1 MCCLTRGLLLDIHLS
16 AFIPSTLQG
25 VRLDRALVQLFPAYS
40 RARLQAWVKQG
51 VVSVNGTLVIKPK
64 QAVFPEQKILITGEL
79 PKQESWLPQCLDLT
93 IVYEDAS
100 ILVVNKPAG
109 LTVHPGAGQPDHT
122 LVNALLHYA
131 PELNL
136 VPRAGIVHRLDKNT
150 SGLLV
155 VARTLE
161 AHAVLV
167 RDLQNR
173 AVTRVYEAIAHGILT
188 SNGHI
193 RTQIGRH
200 PKSRIKM
207 AVVERGKPA
216 ITHYE
221 VMERFKKHTHVRVT
235 LETGRTHQ
243 IRVHMA
249 HLGHPLAGDN
259 QYGGHGFTR
268 QALHAKKL
276 ALIHPI
282 HQKPHVWECSLPED
296 MQQFMTLLRCM

>member
-1 MCCLTRGLLLDIHLS
+1 MSHKYI
-16 AFIPSTLQG
+16 IPATLQG
-25 VRLDRALVQLFPAYS
+25 MRLDRALAQLFPNYS
-40 RARLQAWVKQG
+40 RAQLQNWIKQG
-51 VVSVNGTLVIKPK
+51 SVSINGLSVIKPK
-64 QAVFPEQKILITGEL
+64 HMVLKDQWVQLDLEF
-79 PKQESWLPQCLDLT
+79 PKQASWLPQCLDLN
-93 IVYEDAS
+93 ILYEDPH
-100 ILVVNKPAG
+100 ILIVNKPAG

-155 VARTLE
+155 IARTLE
-161 AHAVLV
+161 AHAALV
-167 RDLQNR
+167 QNLQNR
-173 AVTRVYEAIAHGILT
+173 TVTRVYEAIVQGVLT
-188 SNGHI
+188 HHGHI
-193 RTQIGRH
+193 HTQIGRH
-200 PKSRIKM
+200 PKFRTKM
-207 AVVERGKPA
+207 AVVARGKPA

-221 VMERFKKHTHVRVT
+221 VIEQFKKHTYVRVT

-249 HLGHPLAGDN
+249 HLGHPLAGDS

-276 ALIHPI
+276 ALMHPI
-282 HQKPHVWECSLPED
+282 FQKPSVWECPLPED
-296 MQQFMTLLRCM
+296 MQHFLTLLRSTSD